1 MAEVLAA
8 TKSLR
13 KAPVI
18 VEPIGTTTLVN
29 RKAILASAFVEVR
42 LLFIFVPIDNCSE
55 SSVPVATC
63 KSKQVVV
70 VVELVEVEAE
80 VELVLEEVLDIEVD

>member
-1 MAEVLAA
+1 M
-8 TKSLR
+8 
-13 KAPVI
+13 
-18 VEPIGTTTLVN
+18 
-29 RKAILASAFVEVR
+29 EVR